1 MLEDI
6 DSASSDLAAVLVSLI
21 ESRSLTVPGFR
32 DRIIPATGFQLFF
45 TRRVVATSSGYYNK
59 QNIAT
64 DLLGKHYIQVNI
76 EPLSKEELI
85 EVIEIKVNNKF
96 IVYITINNIFNILLF
111 KCFLVSNIKNN
122 SPKNC

>member
-32 DRIIPATGFQLFF
+32 DKIIPATGFQLFL
-45 TRRVVATSSGYYNK
+45 TQRVVATTNGYYNK

-64 DLLGKHYIQVNI
+64 DLLGKHYIQVNVD
-76 EPLSKEELI
+76 PLSKEELI
-85 EVIEIKVNNKF
+85 EVIEIKVN
-96 IVYITINNIFNILLF
+96 Y
-111 KCFLVSNIKNN
+111 
-122 SPKNC
+122 

>member
-1 MLEDI
+1 LLEDI

-21 ESRSLTVPGFR
+21 ESRTLTVPGFR

-45 TRRVVATSSGYYNK
+45 TQRVVSTTSGYYSK

-64 DLLGKHYIQVNI
+64 DLLGKHYIQVNV

-85 EVIEIKVNNKF
+85 KVIEIKVLRM
-96 IVYITINNIFNILLF
+96 INL
-111 KCFLVSNIKNN
+111 
-122 SPKNC
+122 

>member
-21 ESRSLTVPGFR
+21 ESRALTVPGFR

-45 TRRVVATSSGYYNK
+45 TQRVVSTSSGYYNK

-64 DLLGKHYIQVNI
+64 DLLAKHYIQVNV

-85 EVIEIKVNNKF
+85 EVIEIKVLRM
-96 IVYITINNIFNILLF
+96 IYL
-111 KCFLVSNIKNN
+111 
-122 SPKNC
+122 